1 MIGQEF
7 IDRIEELRHNTYSN
21 MNELQ
26 TNICPM
32 VKEVYLNYQFEYWY
46 DGYKYNLWE
55 DDTHVYAVNEIPYCY
70 DNDIKNT
77 VFQDTLLNLVQQDK
91 VWPFLL
97 FINGAVIRWSDI
109 VIIHDYD
116 YSYMRINNIMSDTST
131 YATMVYFPIPRGKL
145 RYGED
150 NDILLD
156 SDVKGLYFDL
166 EGHLIDS
173 PEFAE
178 LSVRLEIL
186 DKDIYFN
193 VLDVSDYS
201 NNSDIV
207 FENLPDGYVPTYKN
221 IIMFSGDG
229 LIINNPSAWISDPYN
244 GAYTYFKFTIPDQ
257 YDRRVSKLIL
267 LYNTAHA
274 KSSSHIYHRL
284 EDLDKDALIKKFT
297 SLDLSNE
304 EDTTYWNDVM
314 GTVLSPFDF
323 DHKFGTSYLTNIAN
337 ATKYITQYD
346 YSLWNK
352 IFIENSP
359 IKSFQYT
366 GAEFK
371 RLADDKGYVRFSR
384 RHSELIEDVA
394 MMFLNSV
401 LYENTIDISYTNNTI
416 NLPIFGILDDD
427 HVEVILFTKCNNNI
441 LDIVVEDEQTPVY
454 IHPEYNLE
462 DCYIMSEECEIA
474 SYDVPES
481 LEHRKQYI
489 CDVQSYSVDDNSNY
503 KIVFEDPE
511 YYGKQLKIVP
521 KHQFRHYRFRQQE
534 GQYKIIL
541 PVQFNY
547 CHDINRFMVFVN
559 GKKIDK
565 TEFTVTIMNRYRP
578 FDKLVLYLSTILD
591 ENDYVDVFYIPEML
605 EEKYKEEELRPRG
618 YLYLSEPD
626 NYPKFYSLSKY
637 TTFVFVNGKK
647 INPMDIKDVSMSSML
662 INPKLKSIYN
672 VTVVE
677 YISGSKDIAKFLYG
691 LEEDK
696 QMKADINY
704 PDDPKNLYD
713 INVTANDPETGIQS
727 AYSVNL
733 TDDDFTKTLYD
744 SWKAAISNSIA
755 VYGGEDG
762 YDDIQNIFGP
772 LEDVANPDKDYKL
785 DYARLRA
792 ILYDV
797 VVDYYLQQQEAT
809 TGSPFTYDFEMDEW
823 FPQDNDPELI
833 DGWTYYVD
841 DNDAYYASPQDEL
854 YVSYYSDIIQCKL
867 ITLYPDHDKLL
878 DYYYT
883 DSIADTDDIRMGKRF
898 YRAEY

>member
-1 MIGQEF
+1 MIGQDF
-7 IDRIEELRHNTYSN
+7 IDRIEELRHNTYGN
-21 MNELQ
+21 INELQ
-26 TNICPM
+26 TNLCPM
-32 VKEVYLNYQFEYWY
+32 VKNIYLNYQFEYWY

-97 FINGAVIRWSDI
+97 FINGTVIKWSDI

-116 YSYMRINNIMSDTST
+116 YSYMRINNIAADESF
-131 YATMVYFPIPRGKL
+131 YALMVYFPIPRGKL

-156 SDVKGLYFDL
+156 PDTKAFYFDSDGYL
-166 EGHLIDS
+166 VDS
-173 PEFAE
+173 PEFID

-186 DKDIYFN
+186 DSNIYFK
-193 VLDVSDYS
+193 VLDVSEYE
-201 NNSDIV
+201 NNSAIV
-207 FENLPDGYVPTYKN
+207 FEDLEDGFVPTVKNILAFNEDGTFCNDSSSWIIDDFSGAFTHFKFRIPDGYEK
-221 IIMFSGDG
+221 
-229 LIINNPSAWISDPYN
+229 
-244 GAYTYFKFTIPDQ
+244 
-257 YDRRVSKLIL
+257 RVTKMIL
-267 LYNTAHA
+267 LYNTSHS

-284 EDLDKDALIKKFT
+284 EDIDKESLIKKFM
-297 SLDLSNE
+297 SLDFNNE
-304 EDTTYWNDVM
+304 EDATYWKSVM
-314 GTVLSPFDF
+314 GLVLEPFNF
-323 DHKFGTSYLTNIAN
+323 AFIFGSKYNTNIIN

-352 IFIENSP
+352 VFIDNSP

-394 MMFLNSV
+394 MMFVNSM
-401 LYENTIDISYTNNTI
+401 LYINTIDISYTNNTI
-416 NLPIFGILDDD
+416 NLPIFGILDED
-427 HVEVILFTKCNNNI
+427 HVEVVLFTKCNNNI

-489 CDVQSYSVDDNSNY
+489 CDIQSYEVDENSNY

-511 YYGKQLKIVP
+511 YYGKRIKIVP
-521 KHQFRHYRFRQQE
+521 KHQFRHYRFRQQD

-591 ENDYVDVFYIPEML
+591 KEDYVDVFYIPEML
-605 EEKYKEEELRPRG
+605 VEKYKETELRPRG

-626 NYPKFYSLSKY
+626 NYPKLYSLSKY

-647 INPMDIKDVSMSSML
+647 INPLDIKDVSMNAMI
-662 INPKLKSIYN
+662 INPNLKSIYN
-672 VTVVE
+672 ATIVE
-677 YISGSKDIAKFLYG
+677 FISGSEDIAKYLFG

-696 QMKADINY
+696 QMMADMNY
-704 PDDPKNLYD
+704 PNDPKELYD
-713 INVTANDPETGIQS
+713 INAVMDADDTGTQTAYG
-727 AYSVNL
+727 VNL
-733 TDDDFTKTLYD
+733 TDNDYTKSLYD
-744 SWKAAISNSIA
+744 NWKLAIANSIGM
-755 VYGGEDG
+755 YGGDEG

-772 LEDVANPDKDYKL
+772 LEEVTDPDKNYKD

-797 VVDYYLQQQEAT
+797 VVDYYLQRQEAT
-809 TGSPFTYDFEMDEW
+809 TGSPFVYDFEMDEW

-841 DNDAYYASPQDEL
+841 NNDAYYASPQDEL
-854 YVSYYSDIIQCKL
+854 YVSYYSDLIQCKL

-883 DSIADTDDIRMGKRF
+883 DNIADTDDIRQGKRF